1 MDPRTQFRRHPERG
15 SGDRDLIDRIL
26 DEGRVAHVG
35 YLTENRPVVVPT
47 LYVRD
52 GARLLMHG
60 SPSSG
65 LLRAVRKG
73 SDLCATVTLVDG
85 VVLARSAFN
94 HSINYRSVVVHGRGE
109 LLGGSDRE
117 VALDLLMEKLIP
129 GRSAHL
135 RPSTTKEYRSTGIF
149 ALGLEVATAKVRS
162 GPPVDDPGDI
172 DSTTWAGVVPIETRV
187 GSPLPDPHSIG
198 LEVPAHVRVLQW

>member
-15 SGDRDLIDRIL
+15 SSDRGLIDRIL
-26 DEGRVAHVG
+26 DDGRVAHVG
-35 YLTENRPVVVPT
+35 YLSDGRPVVVPT

-52 GARLLMHG
+52 GDRLLMHG
-60 SPSSG
+60 APSSG
-65 LLRAVRKG
+65 LLRAVRGG
-73 SDLCATVTLVDG
+73 SELCATVTLIDG

-109 LLGGSDRE
+109 SLSGSDRE
-117 VALDLLMEKLIP
+117 VALDLLMERLIP
-129 GRSAHL
+129 GRSVYL
-135 RPSTTKEYRSTGIF
+135 RPTTTKEYRSTGIF

-162 GPPVDDPGDI
+162 GPPGDDPGDV

-187 GSPLPDPHSIG
+187 GPPVPDPHSID
-198 LEVPAHVRVLQW
+198 LEVPAHVRVLRW